1 MKASI
6 FKLTA
11 PLLLAIGCGG
21 SMPPPNDQMAEVQA
35 AHRAANELGGQQ
47 NPKAQLHLKLAEEQ
61 IQQAKDAMA
70 EDENEQASSLLT
82 RAKADA
88 ELAVALTR
96 QEEAER
102 AAKTAADELNA
113 QRATHRELGATK

>member
-6 FKLTA
+6 LKMTA
-11 PLLLAIGCGG
+11 PLLLALGCA
-21 SMPPPNDQMAEVQA
+21 SVPQPTDQMAEVQA
-35 AHRAANELGGQQ
+35 AHRAANELGGQR

-61 IQQAKDAMA
+61 IQKAKNAME
-70 EDENEQASSLLT
+70 EDDNEKATSLLT

-96 QEEAER
+96 AEDANKAAQEAVDQ
-102 AAKTAADELNA
+102 ANT
-113 QRATHRELGATK
+113 QRSQNQQLGGQP